1 MLRFTQS
8 PGRRTDTPRYIK
20 IPNDDL
26 PLIVA
31 GRVAAGEPILAD
43 ERVKARIPRSVAECF
58 RRQPDFFLWV
68 EGDSTDRLGFVTGSG
83 VAVKSQPT
91 AENGEVVVTQLE
103 DEVALKRY
111 IRLDER
117 RVELRPESTNPGYQ
131 PIEVDLKEGAFES
144 AGIAVGALIGDGF
157 NAPEYESWVA

>member
-1 MLRFTQS
+1 MNYNLETLR
-8 PGRRTDTPRYIK
+8 G
-20 IPNDDL
+20 DL
-26 PLIVA
+26 SGGITATVVA
-31 GRVAAGEPILAD
+31 LPVALAFGVASGLGAGAGLYGAIA
-43 ERVKARIPRSVAECF
+43 VGFFASVFGGARA
-58 RRQPDFFLWV
+58 
-68 EGDSTDRLGFVTGSG
+68 

-91 AENGEVVVTQLE
+91 AENGEVVVAQLE

-111 IRLDER
+111 VRLDER
-117 RVELRPESTNPGYQ
+117 RVELRPESTNPGHQ